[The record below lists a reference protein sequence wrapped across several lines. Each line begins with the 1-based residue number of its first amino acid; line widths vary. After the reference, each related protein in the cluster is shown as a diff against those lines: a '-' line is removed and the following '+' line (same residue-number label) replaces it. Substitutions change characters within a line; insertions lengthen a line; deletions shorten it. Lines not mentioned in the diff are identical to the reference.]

1 MTGTA
6 MEIIAWLSTQK
17 DGMTFDCDYHKEKRS
32 LSANSL
38 YWACVSKLGAA
49 MKEPNAYVHNLMLRR
64 LGIFEE
70 YDGQPARILIPD
82 TDTADRQTMYDTD
95 YHLMPVRGIS
105 GIVNTKEGR
114 MRWYMML
121 KHSSDFDTAE
131 MSRLIDT
138 ISDELRQ
145 SGLIPPQDEEIQK
158 ALENYERT
166 HK

>member
-38 YWACVSKLGAA
+38 YWACVTKLAAA
-49 MKEPNAYVHNLMLRR
+49 MKEPNAFVHNLMLRR
-64 LGIFEE
+64 LGILEL
-70 YDGQPARILIPD
+70 YDDKPARILLPD
-82 TDTADRQTMYDTD
+82 SEVADHQTMYDTD
-95 YHLMPVRGIS
+95 YHLYPVRGTS
-105 GIVNTKEGR
+105 GVVNTKEGR

-121 KHSSDFDTAE
+121 KHSSDFNTAE
-131 MSRLIDT
+131 MSRLIDA
-138 ISDELRQ
+138 ISDEMRHT
-145 SGLIPPQDEEIQK
+145 GIVPPQDEEIQR
-158 ALENYERT
+158 ALDNYERT

>member
-38 YWACVSKLGAA
+38 YWACVTKLAAA
-49 MKEPNAYVHNLMLRR
+49 MKEPNAFVHNLMLRR
-64 LGIFEE
+64 LGILEL
-70 YDGQPARILIPD
+70 YDEQPARILLPD
-82 TDTADRQTMYDTD
+82 SEVADHQTMYDTD
-95 YHLMPVRGIS
+95 YHLYPVRGTS
-105 GIVNTKEGR
+105 GVVNTKEGR

-121 KHSSDFDTAE
+121 KHSSDFNTAE
-131 MSRLIDT
+131 MSRLIDA
-138 ISDELRQ
+138 ISDEMRHT
-145 SGLIPPQDEEIQK
+145 GIVPPQDEEIQR
-158 ALENYERT
+158 ALVNYERT